1 MEQAHK
7 SHRPQNIITKCTW
20 HQIQEVLISL
30 TQILSRAVNH
40 GKDRMYVLLFSVA
53 NGTCAP
59 WSIIKAELGM
69 DPCSTLLR
77 SRGQCFPVS
86 LIGHMHLVFR
96 CRSCVLAPLWFLR
109 CLPGI
114 HGERLIS
121 KFWRSQRCDFGIPSS
136 YKYVVEF
143 SGGCRL
149 SHGDIFVEADMSIQI
164 IAKFTKVES
173 SGDLLMS
180 WWRYSYSYKI
190 FFKVNKQWVYYYIKV
205 SGKTLNTSLLTANK
219 IRGGKYNPSHKSP

>member
-20 HQIQEVLISL
+20 HQLQEVLISL
-30 TQILSRAVNH
+30 TQILSRAVNY
-40 GKDRMYVLLFSVA
+40 GKDRMYVLRFSVA
-53 NGTCAP
+53 NGTWAP
-59 WSIIKAELGM
+59 WSIIRAELGV
-69 DPCSTLLR
+69 DPCNTLLR

-86 LIGHMHLVFR
+86 LIGHMHLVFG

-114 HGERLIS
+114 HWERLTL

-143 SGGCRL
+143 YGGYRL
-149 SHGDIFVEADMSIQI
+149 SHGDIFAEADMSI
-164 IAKFTKVES
+164 
-173 SGDLLMS
+173 
-180 WWRYSYSYKI
+180 
-190 FFKVNKQWVYYYIKV
+190 
-205 SGKTLNTSLLTANK
+205 SLQQSLQKWEAVVTF
-219 IRGGKYNPSHKSP
+219 